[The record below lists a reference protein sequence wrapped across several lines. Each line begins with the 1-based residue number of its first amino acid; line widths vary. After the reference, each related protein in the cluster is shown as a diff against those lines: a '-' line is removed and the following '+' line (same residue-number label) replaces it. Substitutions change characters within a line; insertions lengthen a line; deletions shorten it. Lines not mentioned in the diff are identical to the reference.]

1 MKNTPNIDPN
11 KSSSIGYKV
20 EFWCGVVVGYEHQ
33 EEQLASGNGWRYK
46 VRIIGD
52 HSDVDQ
58 VDDKDLS
65 YADVLLSTDVD
76 QEQHTN

>member
-1 MKNTPNIDPN
+1 M
-11 KSSSIGYKV
+11 
-20 EFWCGVVVGYEHQ
+20 GYEHQ
-33 EEQLASGNGWRYK
+33 EEQLATGNGWRYK

-65 YADVLLSTDVD
+65 YADVLLSTDAGFRSSI
-76 QEQHTN
+76 QIKISKNKSR

>member
-20 EFWCGVVVGYEHQ
+20 EFWAGVVVGYEHQ

-46 VRIIGD
+46 VRII
-52 HSDVDQ
+52 
-58 VDDKDLS
+58 
-65 YADVLLSTDVD
+65 
-76 QEQHTN
+76 